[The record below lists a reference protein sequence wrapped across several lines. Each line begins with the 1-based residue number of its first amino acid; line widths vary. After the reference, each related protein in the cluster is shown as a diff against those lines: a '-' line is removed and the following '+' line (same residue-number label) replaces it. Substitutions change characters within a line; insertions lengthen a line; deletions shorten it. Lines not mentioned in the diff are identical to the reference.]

1 MLIHLILMI
10 SIFINVLLGVLVIIL
25 KQEIKEKEKKRGGLT
40 EEEIKWLRRRLMRIK
55 EMEGY

>member
-1 MLIHLILMI
+1 MLIQLILMI

-25 KQEIKEKEKKRGGLT
+25 KQEIKEKKRGGLT